1 MGPLKP
7 EPYKNDYK
15 QMKMKKQ
22 LVFILTAILSLNCY
36 SQISFEKGY
45 FVDNN
50 NQKTTCLI
58 KNIDWANNPTEF
70 EYKLSKN
77 NETKK
82 LTIKLVKEFG
92 VNNTSK
98 YLRSIVKL
106 DISINDINNL
116 SKEKNPIF
124 KEKELFL
131 KVLIEGKAN
140 LYEYIDG
147 NLRRYFYSK
156 EASIIKQLIYKRYET
171 NELSIGKNNRFRQQL
186 WVHLKCAKFKINKI
200 QNLKYNRDDLVKIF
214 TAYDECHNNNVKK
227 FERKEK
233 RDLFNLSFRPRFN
246 KSSLSINNTFSD
258 FTISGI
264 EGTGFGFG
272 IEAEFIFPVNKN
284 KWAIAIEPT
293 YQSFKSEKTVDA
305 NNVSGGILIT
315 EADYNSIEIP
325 LSLRHYFFLNN
336 NSKLF
341 VNISYVFDFSSK
353 SSIEIKRSD
362 NSTYNSL
369 DVKSRNNLA
378 FGIGYKLNDK
388 YGLEMRY
395 QTSREILSDFVFWNS
410 NYNTLS
416 IIFGYSFF

>member
-1 MGPLKP
+1 MLK
-7 EPYKNDYK
+7 D
-15 QMKMKKQ
+15 
-22 LVFILTAILSLNCY
+22 
-36 SQISFEKGY
+36 
-45 FVDNN
+45 VDIN
-50 NQKTTCLI
+50 
-58 KNIDWANNPTEF
+58 
-70 EYKLSKN
+70 
-77 NETKK
+77 
-82 LTIKLVKEFG
+82 
-92 VNNTSK
+92 
-98 YLRSIVKL
+98 
-106 DISINDINNL
+106 INDINKL
-116 SKEKNPIF
+116 SKQKNPIF

-272 IEAEFIFPVNKN
+272 IEADYLFMADRVGATLNNPNL
-284 KWAIAIEPT
+284 
-293 YQSFKSEKTVDA
+293 KSEKTVDY
-305 NNVSGGILIT
+305 
-315 EADYNSIEIP
+315 D
-325 LSLRHYFFLNN
+325 
-336 NSKLF
+336 
-341 VNISYVFDFSSK
+341 D
-353 SSIEIKRSD
+353 
-362 NSTYNSL
+362 
-369 DVKSRNNLA
+369 
-378 FGIGYKLNDK
+378 
-388 YGLEMRY
+388 
-395 QTSREILSDFVFWNS
+395 
-410 NYNTLS
+410 
-416 IIFGYSFF
+416 